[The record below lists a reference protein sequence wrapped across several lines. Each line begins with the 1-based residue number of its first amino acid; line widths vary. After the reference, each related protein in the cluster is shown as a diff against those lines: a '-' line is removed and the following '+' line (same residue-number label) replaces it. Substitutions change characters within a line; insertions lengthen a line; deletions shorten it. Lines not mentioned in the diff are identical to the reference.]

1 MSEEKWAL
9 LSVSEKSGII
19 ELARLLLRNNFKI
32 LASDGTHSYLASNS
46 ITVTRIAEF
55 TG

>member
-19 ELARLLLRNNFKI
+19 ELAQFLLKHNYKI
-32 LASDGTHSYLASNS
+32 LASDGTHSYLAKNS
-46 ITVTRIAEF
+46 IPAPVS
-55 TG
+55 